1 MITVLAASLRAVW
14 GNPRLVRAAAV
25 WGLWV
30 GGEAGLLVPLSVSAF
45 SRGGTTALAI
55 VGACRFVP
63 AAISTPVASI
73 LADRMPRARLMLLVL
88 LSWAALVA
96 LIPLCLRGDSLL
108 WLYLDVAATSLVSTP
123 FRPAATALVP
133 QIVNRPEELSA
144 ANSAYSILEA
154 AGTLLGP
161 LLAGLVV
168 AATSADTG
176 YLAIAACLVLGA
188 GLTLGITTE
197 FQPAAL
203 PGGFGWRRLLE
214 PLAGFPAILG
224 RRKIRAVFGVFLAQ
238 TCVRGMFN
246 VLVVAVAVTLLHE
259 QVAST
264 GVLLAALGAGGLIGA
279 MLTLVG
285 SCWRPAL
292 PFCVGMSLWGLP
304 LLAIAAW
311 PSPAVA
317 WFAITV
323 IGTGNAVADV
333 YGYSIIH
340 RLIPDHLL
348 GRVWGAFW
356 GSAAATQAIGAVA
369 AAALIN
375 SVGIRTALVVTGAA
389 MALIAGA
396 AWLSL
401 RTIDSEFAVDDDVV
415 EVLHRCVLFAPLTRV
430 ALEQLARHAEP
441 VDAPAGTTVVEQGA
455 SGDTFYVIASG
466 ELQALVDGQPARQM
480 AAGDCFGEIAAL
492 QRSPRTATVVTLS
505 DCRLLTITGDDFVLA
520 VTGFKPAEYAA
531 KALVDQRLNPRV
543 QD

>member
-1 MITVLAASLRAVW
+1 VITVLAASLRAVW

-246 VLVVAVAVTLLHE
+246 V
-259 QVAST
+259 
-264 GVLLAALGAGGLIGA
+264 
-279 MLTLVG
+279 LVG